1 MFCSNCGQKVPDDA
15 KFCFA
20 CGAKLFSVPNTIKE
34 QETISQPVSQNLTES
49 KDAPIEFQIRGH
61 ILRFD
66 PSYREYTSKRSAF
79 FAEVLMYLN
88 NAIATTQQKLNAAT
102 NCDEAIMEITNFG
115 DNAINQCIEQGYKFL
130 LSNNVYDV
138 SKDQLIV
145 ECRNAIA
152 DGDYAKAYGEF
163 EEGCLAIVATEEQ
176 MQKYRQL
183 KKENRGYW
191 QGGGFGVKGAIKGAI
206 TAGAM
211 NAVGDV
217 FHGIGDFIATGFDE
231 SKINKKKQELLK
243 KKNWLGQ
250 SYKGVVSDIN
260 TIFECVYRVYTR
272 DKHINMPPVN
282 SAKKLVYFKNA
293 MAVKEDKEE
302 FLKLMLMT
310 LQEYPYARVDY
321 LTLLKFFKGLDSEVL
336 QMMEFF
342 LPAPFLNWFATIIH
356 IGVVKHLLSLP
367 EDTYEEIDQK
377 IALLKQI
384 EKSVTG
390 QASESTVCAVY
401 VKKFYQKDIEE
412 MCQALTKKRLTADDG
427 EQFDSVEELNQYIL
441 DRPKFEE
448 YKGESLKVK
457 EYADKISLLKQYSVS
472 VQSPRVKQF
481 FESEEKNINLWRSSE
496 DTIKAAVQRIIDDQ
510 DQMGALSVLTD
521 LAEKGVPEAQFWCGR
536 CEEDKSDA
544 AEWYQK
550 AAEQGYIEAQRWL
563 GNMYYS
569 GELGEHDYSSALK
582 YYTMAAEQGDAS
594 SQEML
599 GRMYRDGTGVV
610 QNYIQ
615 AMEWY
620 QKAAAQGEVIA
631 QRAIGHLYREG
642 EGVSKDYQEAV
653 AWFKKAAAQGDKDS
667 QMMLGIVWSDGGFG
681 IEQDY
686 NEAFTWYQKAAEQGD
701 IHSQMNIGYMYEK
714 GLGVEQDY
722 EMAAKWY
729 TQAAE
734 KGNATAQNNLALLY
748 EHGKG
753 VPKNHKK
760 AIELLYCAIENGSS
774 SAEGNLK
781 AIKKFW
787 E

>member
-250 SYKGVVSDIN
+250 SYEGVVSDIN

-293 MAVKEDKEE
+293 MAVKEDEEE

-412 MCQALTKKRLTADDG
+412 VCQALTKKRLTADDG

-448 YKGESLKVK
+448 YKCEVSKLKTY
-457 EYADKISLLKQYSVS
+457 EEKIDFLKKYQNE
-472 VQSPRVKQF
+472 VQSMCISARLKAD
-481 FESEEKNINLWRSSE
+481 EEKFNLYLKSE
-496 DTIKAAVQRIIDDQ
+496 STIQEALKLIEDKQREQGLAILKDLADNGIPRAQFQMGRFAQTFSEQFIWMEKAANQGYAPAQNVIGRMYYD
-510 DQMGALSVLTD
+510 GN
-521 LAEKGVPEAQFWCGR
+521 GVTR
-536 CEEDKSDA
+536 NVKLA
-544 AEWYQK
+544 AEYFEK
-550 AAEQGYIEAQRWL
+550 AANQGQEQSQRYFAQI
-563 GNMYYS
+563 NYK
-569 GELGEHDYSSALK
+569 GELGKRDYSIALK
-582 YYTMAAEQGDAS
+582 YYIMAAEQGDVS

-599 GRMYRDGTGVV
+599 GRMYRDGNGTT
-610 QNYIQ
+610 QDFAK

-620 QKAAAQGEVIA
+620 
-631 QRAIGHLYREG
+631 
-642 EGVSKDYQEAV
+642 S
-653 AWFKKAAAQGDKDS
+653 
-667 QMMLGIVWSDGGFG
+667 
-681 IEQDY
+681 
-686 NEAFTWYQKAAEQGD
+686 KAAEQGNSNAQNSLG
-701 IHSQMNIGYMYEK
+701 IFYTRGLGTPQNYEEALVWYTKAAEQGNTNSQMAIGFMYEK

-722 EMAAKWY
+722 ATAVEWY
-729 TQAAE
+729 TKAAN
-734 KGNATAQNNLALLY
+734 KGNTTAQNNLAILY
-748 EHGKG
+748 EQGKG
-753 VPKNHKK
+753 VAKNHKK
-760 AIELLYCAIENGSS
+760 AMELLRTAIDVGDSDEARENY
-774 SAEGNLK
+774 K